1 MTSPPTNPHVNPKA
15 THGDEHGTA
24 PVKTRPLS
32 KWRNPTTLVGGPG
45 PSRPMAS
52 RLEQLALPLVW
63 LILIV
68 GFSVAMPS
76 TFPTL
81 GNISAIL
88 GSQSLVLFLSL
99 ALLIPLV
106 AGDYDLSVA
115 YNMGLSAMVLAV
127 LNVHHHWPLL
137 PAMAVVLVVGALLG
151 LINAAM
157 TITFGIDSLIVTL
170 GTGTFASGITQWISG
185 SAVVTGVDYSLVDA
199 VAAGHF
205 LGIPLEFW
213 YGVVACGVLW
223 YVLAYTPT
231 GSRLLFAGR
240 SRTVA
245 RLSGIRVSRIRTG
258 SFVAAGVVSSIA
270 GIVLAGNLDGA
281 DPSAG
286 PTYLLPAFAA
296 AFLGATTITPGRF
309 NPWGCFVAIY
319 FLGTGIAGLQL
330 LGLASWIQPLFY
342 GGALVIAVAFSQI
355 VRGRQA
361 LETGGN
367 S

>member
-1 MTSPPTNPHVNPKA
+1 MLVDGAASPRT
-15 THGDEHGTA
+15 TA
-24 PVKTRPLS
+24 L
-32 KWRNPTTLVGGPG
+32 W
-45 PSRPMAS
+45 
-52 RLEQLALPLVW
+52 LERLALPIVW
-63 LILIV
+63 LLLVIV
-68 GFSVAMPS
+68 FSVAMPS
-76 TFPTL
+76 TFLTL

-88 GSQSLVLFLSL
+88 GSQALVLLLSL
-99 ALLIPLV
+99 ALLIPLI

-137 PAMAVVLVVGALLG
+137 LAMGAALVCGVALGA
-151 LINAAM
+151 INAAM
-157 TITFGIDSLIVTL
+157 TLTFGIDSLIVTL
-170 GTGTFASGITQWISG
+170 GTGTLASGITQWISG
-185 SAVVTGVDYSLVDA
+185 SAVVTGVDYSLVEA
-199 VAAGHF
+199 VAANHF

-213 YGVVACGVLW
+213 YGTVACAALW
-223 YVLAYTPT
+223 YLLAHTPT
-231 GSRLLFAGR
+231 GSRLLFTGR

-258 SFVAAGVVSSIA
+258 AFISAGVLSSLA

-330 LGLASWIQPLFY
+330 LGLASWIQPVFY
-342 GGALVIAVAFSQI
+342 GGALVIAVAFSQV

-361 LETGGN
+361 LDTGGT

>member
-1 MTSPPTNPHVNPKA
+1 M
-15 THGDEHGTA
+15 
-24 PVKTRPLS
+24 KTTLRA
-32 KWRNPTTLVGGPG
+32 WRNPTAVVGTGSSVGSPI
-45 PSRPMAS
+45 SKW
-52 RLEQLALPLVW
+52 LERLALPIAWVV
-63 LILIV
+63 LIIV
-68 GFSVAMPS
+68 FWIAMPT

-81 GNISAIL
+81 GNVSAVL
-88 GSQSLVLFLSL
+88 GSQAIVLLLSL
-99 ALLIPLV
+99 SLLVPLI

-115 YNMGLSAMVLAV
+115 YNMGLGAMVLAV
-127 LNVHHHWPLL
+127 LNVHHHWPLI
-137 PAMAVVLVVGALLG
+137 PAMVVVLVCGVVLG
-151 LINAAM
+151 CINAAM
-157 TITFGIDSLIVTL
+157 TIIFGIDSLIVTL
-170 GTGTFASGITQWISG
+170 GTGTFASGITAWISG
-185 SAVVTGVDYSLVDA
+185 SAVVTGVDYRLVEVVA
-199 VAAGHF
+199 VHRF

-213 YGVVACGVLW
+213 YGVIACILLW
-223 YVLAYTPT
+223 YVLSHVPI

-245 RLSGIRVSRIRTG
+245 KLSGIRVGRIRTG
-258 SFVAAGVVSSIA
+258 SFIAAGLISSVA

-330 LGLASWIQPLFY
+330 LGLASWIQPIFY
-342 GGALVIAVAFSQI
+342 GGALVIAVAFSQV

-367 S
+367 N